1 MKIDLHCHTKKVKK
15 GDSPTRNVTPEL
27 FRQKVESA
35 DVKIVAITNHNCFD
49 LNQYVTLCEA
59 VSGICQVWPG
69 VEIDVQGEGKYHLII
84 VTRPEDSREFSKV
97 VAALFNGKDV
107 NTCLLTIEEICEA
120 FEQFEVIYIPHYH
133 DKKPAISLYDREKL
147 EKLIDDSS
155 RIFIEPRNHRTLGV
169 LANKD
174 LNVLIGSDVQDWNH
188 YEECTF
194 AELRLPVG
202 SFSEFLLLARRDANV
217 VETLLNKKVPIKI
230 TGRPHKS
237 VKLPLKIY
245 PDINILFGQKGTGK
259 TEILKSLYDEMV
271 KSGKNCQKY
280 IASENTDDFDDF
292 TKIQDMELDLS
303 KIGAEPCAEEFELI
317 SEWADANPVQFSMY
331 LQWAETKGNS
341 NNKSRMKITEAVH
354 DVFIKDDTYL
364 IHKTDKTIAENLEN
378 SLKSMNLEEY
388 LTTTDSEA
396 LMKLIS
402 QLSEAVISKR
412 ESDVIAEYASRLTN
426 FSIDKI
432 KSIADLKSD
441 TVSRP

>member
-27 FRQKVESA
+27 FRQKVELA

-49 LNQYVTLCEA
+49 LNQYVVLCKA
-59 VSGICQVWPG
+59 VSDICHVWPG
-69 VEIDVQGEGKYHLII
+69 VEIDVQGEGKYHLIV
-84 VTRPEDSREFSKV
+84 VTRPEDSYEFSNAV
-97 VAALFNGKDV
+97 STLFEGKDV
-107 NTCLLTIEEICEA
+107 NTCLLTIEEIYKAFARFEA
-120 FEQFEVIYIPHYH
+120 LFIPHYH
-133 DKKPAISLYDREKL
+133 DKKPSISLNDREKL
-147 EKLIDDSS
+147 EKLIGDSS

-174 LNVLIGSDVQDWNH
+174 LNVLIGSDVQDWNR

-230 TGRPHKS
+230 IGKPHKS
-237 VKLPLKIY
+237 VKLPLLIY
-245 PDINILFGQKGTGK
+245 PDINIIFGQKGTGK

-292 TKIQDMELDLS
+292 TKIHDMEADLS
-303 KIGAEPCAEEFELI
+303 KIGAEPCAEEFKLI
-317 SEWADANPVQFSMY
+317 TEWADVNPTQFLRY

-354 DVFIKDDTYL
+354 DVFDKDDKYFAHKADL
-364 IHKTDKTIAENLEN
+364 IKVEDLEK
-378 SLKSMNLEEY
+378 SLTCIHLDEY
-388 LTTTDSEA
+388 LTETDNEA

-402 QLSEAVISKR
+402 QLIEKGYI
-412 ESDVIAEYASRLTN
+412 
-426 FSIDKI
+426 
-432 KSIADLKSD
+432 
-441 TVSRP
+441 